1 MRFLILTQYF
11 PPEVGAPQVRLSAFA
26 RELKRSGHEV
36 EVVTGLPN
44 HPTGRIFPEY
54 RGRFYVREEWEGIPV
69 HRVWLYPAIG
79 AGVKRML
86 NYLSF
91 MLTSLWGLFK
101 AQRPDFLFVESP
113 PLFLSLPAWLASRI
127 WRIPWIFNVADLWPD
142 SVRDLGLMTE
152 GILLRLAYWLEAW
165 SYRKASFVNTV
176 TEGIQTTLI
185 DDKRLANNKVL
196 FLPNGV
202 DTELFK
208 PRKPDLELQKSLGL
222 FNKKVVLYAGT
233 HGFAHGLEVAIRAA
247 KILENNDSDVYF
259 VFIGDG
265 SEKAQIIDMAKTM
278 SCRNVLFLDPE
289 PPDYIARLY
298 SFSIAGLSTLRNNS
312 LFEGTRPAKIFAA
325 MASGKPVIYS
335 GAGEGARLVESAK
348 AGLVVPPEDP
358 EALAEAVRI
367 LTNNSALAEEL
378 GRNGRKYVEEH
389 LSWSVLVNDW
399 LRQLEERMSVDVA

>member
-69 HRVWLYPAIG
+69 HRVWLYPSIG
-79 AGVKRML
+79 AGLKRML

-101 AQRPDFLFVESP
+101 AQRPDLLFVESP

-142 SVRDLGLMTE
+142 SVRDLGLITE

-165 SYRKASFVNTV
+165 SYRKASFVNAV
-176 TEGIQTTLI
+176 TEGIQTTLL

-233 HGFAHGLEVAIRAA
+233 HGFAHGLEVVIRAA
-247 KILENNDSDVYF
+247 KILENNDSNVYF

-265 SEKAQIIDMAKTM
+265 SEKVRIIDMAKTM
-278 SCRNVLFLDPE
+278 SCRNVLFLDPA

-312 LFEGTRPAKIFAA
+312 LFESTRPAKIFAA

-367 LTNNSALAEEL
+367 LASNPALAEEL
-378 GRNGRKYVEEH
+378 GSNGRRYVEEH
-389 LSWSVLVNDW
+389 LSWSVLVSDW
-399 LRQLEERMSVDVA
+399 LRQLEERMNVDVA